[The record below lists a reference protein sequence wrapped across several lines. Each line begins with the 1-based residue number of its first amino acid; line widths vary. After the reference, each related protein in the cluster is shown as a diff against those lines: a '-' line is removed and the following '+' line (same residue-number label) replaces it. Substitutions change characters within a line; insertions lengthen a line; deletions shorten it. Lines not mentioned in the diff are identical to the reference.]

1 MVLIYGKNTHLIS
14 GKSSDLRTHQRPWT
28 GKSSDLRRHYVSYR
42 ATVNRLS
49 ACFTWFGWG
58 GVLNRNSSREQSI
71 CVFYMATWFG
81 WGGISITT
89 ANHTTTTHNLKL
101 KQTLVTYL
109 MYPVLHLDITYCEK
123 FRLQVRPCI
132 YIANFTRFRSN
143 LLNIELSS
151 KSDTVSHFGL

>member
-1 MVLIYGKNTHLIS
+1 MIYGKNTQLIS
-14 GKSSDLRTHQRPWT
+14 GKSSDLTKNPPTPVNRKEFRFKTPLCIV
-28 GKSSDLRRHYVSYR
+28 SSD
-42 ATVNRLS
+42 
-49 ACFTWFGWG
+49 
-58 GVLNRNSSREQSI
+58 REPSI
-71 CVFYMATWFG
+71 CVFYMVWVRWRLKSELFPVNSRFACFTWFG

-123 FRLQVRPCI
+123 FMLQVRPCI
-132 YIANFTRFRSN
+132 YIANFTRFRSK